1 MTFLQAALPSALLAA
16 TGLFV
21 SGCMT
26 ERALAKRIVRAP
38 NQQGVP
44 RTLKQAATFGAQ
56 YLPHWRVPVGP
67 PTAELA
73 VAVVE
78 PRDYHLRFELKEMP
92 DPKNPEGHV
101 MSVDFHFDLTP
112 PPGETP
118 APVTPK
124 GTLVL
129 LHGIMMNKE
138 SMLMPWGLY
147 FAEKG
152 YRVVIVDLR
161 GHGGSTGNW
170 IGYGAWEAAD
180 LRKVA
185 DDLQR
190 RGLMTDRIGVFG
202 ISYGA
207 TMALQ
212 WAAQDQRVAA
222 IVALAPFSDARRA
235 IVEFARGVM
244 PKLATKIS
252 DAQFAAAEERAA
264 GLAGFAWSDTDLHG
278 AMQKI
283 HAPVLFY
290 HGQVDDWVS
299 PQHSAELMQLAP
311 TGSRR
316 RLLPDN
322 HLSLT
327 FRFEPIGAQALA
339 WFDAHVAAARIE
351 TVAGN

>member
-1 MTFLQAALPSALLAA
+1 MTALRAAFATALLA
-16 TGLFV
+16 TGLLA

-44 RTLKQAATFGAQ
+44 KALKQAATFGAQ
-56 YLPHWRVPVGP
+56 YLPHWRVAVGP

-78 PRDYHLRFELKEMP
+78 PRDYQLKFELKEEP
-92 DPKNPEGHV
+92 DPKKPEGHV
-101 MSVDFHFDLTP
+101 MSVSFHFDLTP

-118 APVTPK
+118 APVKPK

-161 GHGGSTGNW
+161 GHGGSTGDW

-185 DDLQR
+185 DELQR
-190 RGLMTDRIGVFG
+190 RGLMTDRVGVFG

-207 TMALQ
+207 TMALR
-212 WAAQDQRVAA
+212 WAAQDSRVAA

-244 PKLATKIS
+244 PKLATKIG

-264 GLAGFAWSDTDLHG
+264 SVAGFGWSDTDVPG

-290 HGQVDDWVS
+290 HGRFDDWVS
-299 PQHSAELMQLAP
+299 PRHSAELMRLAP
-311 TGSRR
+311 EGSRR
-316 RLLPDN
+316 QLLRDN

-327 FRFEPIGAQALA
+327 FRLEPIGAQALA
-339 WFDAHVAAARIE
+339 WFDTHLAATATGTFAE
-351 TVAGN
+351 N